1 MTFTIVV
8 RGHSNN
14 TWHFL
19 ADFRPSPSTKWQLVI
34 LSHNITCPLMHSLFK
49 AFCWNVLLKMFFKC
63 HLTLWLTLW
72 VSSIFWLAPQR
83 LFNSTRLTQPLIFLV
98 SHFEQRLFVLR
109 IPFIPYKS
117 KPFFKFPTSHLC
129 FPYFIV
135 VAIGKQLSKSWEEN

>member
-1 MTFTIVV
+1 MKFILGKRLIVAF
-8 RGHSNN
+8 HSNN

-98 SHFEQRLFVLR
+98 SHFEQRLLFCPKDTLHTLQIKTFFQVSNF
-109 IPFIPYKS
+109 PFMFSLFYCGRNRKA
-117 KPFFKFPTSHLC
+117 T
-129 FPYFIV
+129 
-135 VAIGKQLSKSWEEN
+135 